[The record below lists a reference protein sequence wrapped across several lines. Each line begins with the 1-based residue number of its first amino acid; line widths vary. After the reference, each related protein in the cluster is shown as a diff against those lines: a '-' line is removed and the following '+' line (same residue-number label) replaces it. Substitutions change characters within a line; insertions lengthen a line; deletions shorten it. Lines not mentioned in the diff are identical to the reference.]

1 MENSMSDS
9 IISKIGHEGIK
20 ILLEKAIKM
29 LIATVNT
36 RVNLSLFS
44 IPIFIYFL
52 PKILKITV
60 QHEK

>member
-1 MENSMSDS
+1 MSDS